1 MNIQNKRQ
9 RAAIQEK
16 NTSKLFHIVIKQS
29 QNSGNSKKHH
39 EAKRGKQLGLFP
51 SRLVF
56 YFCPSQMPSECCRS
70 PTWQRNVPSHG
81 QQDFWP
87 SRPWW
92 LCGFT
97 QYLLISPLWDWNP
110 HIAIK
115 LPAIFQSHPK
125 SSDVFHFSRLI
136 FDMSL
141 SSLFPDRSWQF
152 WQTYS
157 LFLPIA
163 FSDSQTSVAFVYTPK
178 SQQTQKVQVMHK
190 MQRVAL
196 LLKDITK
203 AGNET
208 QVSLLPA
215 GAGPRTIWVYS
226 WHSSTQEI

>member
-1 MNIQNKRQ
+1 
-9 RAAIQEK
+9 
-16 NTSKLFHIVIKQS
+16 
-29 QNSGNSKKHH
+29 
-39 EAKRGKQLGLFP
+39 
-51 SRLVF
+51 
-56 YFCPSQMPSECCRS
+56 
-70 PTWQRNVPSHG
+70 
-81 QQDFWP
+81 
-87 SRPWW
+87 
-92 LCGFT
+92 
-97 QYLLISPLWDWNP
+97 
-110 HIAIK
+110 
-115 LPAIFQSHPK
+115 
-125 SSDVFHFSRLI
+125 
-136 FDMSL
+136 MSL

-178 SQQTQKVQVMHK
+178 SQQTQKMQVMHN

-226 WHSSTQEI
+226 WRSSTQEI